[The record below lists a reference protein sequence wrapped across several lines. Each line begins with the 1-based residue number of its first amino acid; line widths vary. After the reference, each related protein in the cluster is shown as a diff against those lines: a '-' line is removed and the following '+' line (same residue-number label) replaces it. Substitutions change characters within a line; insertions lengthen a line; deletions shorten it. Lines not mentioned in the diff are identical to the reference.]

1 MSKRAIAASAVI
13 AVLSLSGCARTGAPG
28 EQFVSR
34 APAATVIGP
43 AVSCVQTTLIQ
54 ETRVWDDQT
63 IDFVMNGGKRY
74 RNTLPIRCPELG
86 FEQRF
91 AYRTSNSSLCD
102 VDTITVLHTGSSI
115 PGPTCGLGK
124 FVPVTLAGSGR

>member
-13 AVLSLSGCARTGAPG
+13 AVLALSGCARTGAPG

-63 IDFVMNGGKRY
+63 IDFVMNKPKPSPAR
-74 RNTLPIRCPELG
+74 R
-86 FEQRF
+86 
-91 AYRTSNSSLCD
+91 
-102 VDTITVLHTGSSI
+102 V
-115 PGPTCGLGK
+115 
-124 FVPVTLAGSGR
+124 